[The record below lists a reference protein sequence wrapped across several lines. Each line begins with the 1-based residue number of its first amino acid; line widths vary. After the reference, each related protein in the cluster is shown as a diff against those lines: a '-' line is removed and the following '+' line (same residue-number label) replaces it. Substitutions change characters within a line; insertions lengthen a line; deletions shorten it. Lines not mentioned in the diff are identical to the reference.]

1 MKRDRIPIACNLT
14 SEELRMRET
23 NLLAEF
29 KSRLTTI
36 EELPDG
42 YAFRVPGE
50 KRSLELGAQLLIAE
64 RECCPFL
71 TFQITAEPQM
81 GPLTIRITGLQGS
94 KEFLR
99 SIFVSGLLWCG

>member
-14 SEELRMRET
+14 SAESRMRKT

-29 KSRLTTI
+29 KFAVTTI

-50 KRSLELGAQLLIAE
+50 KRWLELAAQLLIAE

-71 TFQITAEPQM
+71 TFQMTAEPQI
-81 GPLTIRITGLQGS
+81 GPITIRITGPDGS
-94 KEFLR
+94 KEFLK
-99 SIFVSGLLWCG
+99 SILVS

>member
-14 SEELRMRET
+14 SEESRTRET

-29 KSRLTTI
+29 KSAVTTT

-42 YAFRVPGE
+42 YAFRLPGE
-50 KRSLELGAQLLIAE
+50 KRWLELAAQLLIAE

-71 TFQITAEPQM
+71 TFQMAAEPQM
-81 GPLTIRITGLQGS
+81 GPITIRITDPDGS
-94 KEFLR
+94 KAFLK
-99 SIFVSGLLWCG
+99 SILIS

>member
-1 MKRDRIPIACNLT
+1 MRT
-14 SEELRMRET
+14 RET

-29 KSRLTTI
+29 KSAVTKI

-50 KRSLELGAQLLIAE
+50 KRWLDLAAQLLIAE

-71 TFQITAEPQM
+71 TFQMTAEPQM
-81 GPLTIRITGLQGS
+81 GPITIRVTGPDGS
-94 KEFLR
+94 KEFLK
-99 SIFVSGLLWCG
+99 SILVN

>member
-14 SEELRMRET
+14 SEELRTRET

-29 KSRLTTI
+29 KSAVAAI

-50 KRSLELGAQLLIAE
+50 KRSLELAAQLLIAE

-71 TFQITAEPQM
+71 TFQIMAEPQM
-81 GPLTIRITGLQGS
+81 GPLTIRITGPDGS
-94 KEFLR
+94 KEFVR
-99 SIFVSGLLWCG
+99 AASI